1 MTCRVSHPFGSAPL
15 RRVAAALAALL
26 AMLAFATLPAV
37 AAPAP
42 AAWAADVRQVITEA
56 ARVEAARRG
65 AAVRQIDV
73 VVGEL
78 DARLKLAPCARIEAH
93 LPSGARAWGRSRAG
107 LRCLEGPTR
116 WSVSIPVTVR
126 ALGPGPVAAR
136 TLRAGDVVT
145 ESDLRTAEVDLAAET
160 SPVVPTPAAAIGR
173 TLARAVDTGQPVR
186 AADLQSRR
194 WFDAGDTVRVVAR
207 GAGFAVQGSA
217 QALNAGV
224 EGQVTRV
231 RTENGR
237 ILSVIPVGEREV
249 EVAL

>member
-1 MTCRVSHPFGSAPL
+1 MTCRVSPLFGAAPL
-15 RRVAAALAALL
+15 WRRTAVLVALL
-26 AMLAFATLPAV
+26 VVLAFAGRSAV

-42 AAWAADVRQVITEA
+42 PAWVADVRQVITDA
-56 ARVEAARRG
+56 ARAEAARRG
-65 AAVRQIDV
+65 MAVRQIDV
-73 VVGEL
+73 TVGEL
-78 DARLKLAPCARIEAH
+78 DARLKLAPCARIETH

-107 LRCLEGPTR
+107 LRCVDGPTR
-116 WSVSIPVTVR
+116 WSVSVPVTVR

-136 TLRAGDVVT
+136 TLRPGDVVT
-145 ESDLRTAEVDLAAET
+145 ESDLRTAEVDLAAEA

-237 ILSVIPVGEREV
+237 ILSVIPVGDREV
-249 EVAL
+249 EIAL